1 MGIVDNLDIDG
12 KVTMNNLKVEV
23 RNTYEQKKFSDIK
36 YVDDLSYE
44 QQNTKKENELDFF
57 TENVALNVE
66 IEIPSNTWLSGM
78 GAKVSIKG
86 DLTFIKDYR
95 KDQIISGTINTER
108 GQYTAFGR
116 SFNIEKGFINFP
128 SITEFNPQ
136 IDLTATYDIHDTE
149 IFINLIGTAEEPNLN
164 LSSSPPMDK
173 SDIISL
179 MIFGTSSA
187 NLGSSQRNVS
197 QELASNLAMGE
208 LAEIIAPRFG
218 LDVLSVQGSEE
229 GGYADPQVKV
239 GSYIDDNLYVGYE
252 RTPSELA
259 GSSTDPE
266 DKVKVEYKINKSF
279 SVESLLGGENSGA
292 DVFYNFDF

>member
-1 MGIVDNLDIDG
+1 
-12 KVTMNNLKVEV
+12 
-23 RNTYEQKKFSDIK
+23 
-36 YVDDLSYE
+36 
-44 QQNTKKENELDFF
+44 
-57 TENVALNVE
+57 
-66 IEIPSNTWLSGM
+66 M
-78 GAKVSIKG
+78 GARVSIKG
-86 DLTFIKDYR
+86 DLTIIKDYR
-95 KDQIISGTINTER
+95 QDQVISGTINTER

-136 IDLTATYDIHDTE
+136 VDLTATYKIHDTD
-149 IFINLIGTAEEPNLN
+149 IFIHLIGTAEKPNLN

-208 LAEIIAPRFG
+208 IADIIAPRFG

-229 GGYADPQVKV
+229 GGYADPQVRV

-259 GSSTDPE
+259 GASTEPE
-266 DKVKVEYKINKSF
+266 DKVKVEYKINRSF
-279 SVESLLGGENSGA
+279 SVESVIGGENSGA